1 MRSVPSLAAMLDDGK
16 PAPRPVVMPWEYVAM
31 RRTAAGM
38 TIEQAA
44 RPYWHRPEHRA
55 DVERNIGALETVGF
69 RMKRDFFVADMSR
82 AYTFNLD
89 VYRQLCDT
97 PPDQHPR
104 LCLACGWDQW
114 STQYDTNGEEA
125 TWSQSHPDL
134 CTRCEQLDRKKVIG

>member
-44 RPYWHRPEHRA
+44 RPYWHRLEHRA
-55 DVERNIGALETVGF
+55 DVERNISALETVGF

-125 TWSQSHPDL
+125 TWSQSDPDL

>member
-44 RPYWHRPEHRA
+44 RPYWHRAEHQA

-82 AYTFNLD
+82 AYSFNVD

-125 TWSQSHPDL
+125 TWSQSDPDL

>member
-16 PAPRPVVMPWEYVAM
+16 PAPRAVVMPWEYVAM

-97 PPDQHPR
+97 PPHQHPR

-125 TWSQSHPDL
+125 TWSQSDPDL
-134 CTRCEQLDRKKVIG
+134 CTRCEQLDRKKVIA